1 LLWPKN
7 KEPKGETVMY
17 EAILFW
23 ISGILFTYGFNDKM
37 FQDHEVSKKDK
48 IAFALSFHLWF
59 LWPLLLGDNI
69 RRALDKD
76 SIQKRGA

>member
-1 LLWPKN
+1 
-7 KEPKGETVMY
+7 MY
-17 EAILFW
+17 FAILFW
-23 ISGILFTYGFNDKM
+23 TSGILFTYGFSDKM

-69 RRALDKD
+69 RRVLEKSDE
-76 SIQKRGA
+76 QKAENGKKGYNLCQN